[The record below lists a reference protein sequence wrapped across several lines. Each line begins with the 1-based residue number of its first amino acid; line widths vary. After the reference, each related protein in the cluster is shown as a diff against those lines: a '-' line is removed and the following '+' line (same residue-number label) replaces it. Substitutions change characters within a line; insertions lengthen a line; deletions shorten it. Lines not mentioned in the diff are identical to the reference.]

1 MFSRRNFLQASLL
14 SGFTL
19 SQSFARN
26 ADALKS
32 IIPSALKAGDTIGLV
47 CPAYPLLAEMDLQ
60 IAQETLQALGFKV
73 KVGKHVGDR
82 YGYLAGSDKDRAND
96 LHEMFKDKSVNGIL
110 AIHGG
115 WGCARV
121 LPHLDFELIK
131 NNPKV
136 LIGYSDIT
144 ALLNAIYAKTGLVT
158 FHGPVAS
165 STWNAFTVE
174 HFKQLLINSENPTLQ
189 NPSKVGDNLVQTQ
202 NRIQTLTPGKAKGVL
217 VGGNLTVLSA
227 MVGSPF
233 LPNFKGKILFLED
246 VGEAV
251 YRIDRM
257 LTHLKIAGILGQ
269 ISGFVW
275 GKCTKCEPSESYG
288 SLTFDQ
294 IFEDHIKPL
303 GIPAFAGSMIGH
315 ITDKFT
321 IPVGAEAEIDAN
333 LGTIK
338 IIKPVVSK

>member
-73 KVGKHVGDR
+73 KVGKHIGDR

-96 LHEMFKDKSVNGIL
+96 LHEMFKDKSVKGIL

-165 STWNAFTVE
+165 STWNAFTVD
-174 HFKQLLINSENPTLQ
+174 HFKQLLINAENPTLQ
-189 NPSKVGDNLVQTQ
+189 NPSKIGDNLVQT
-202 NRIQTLTPGKAKGVL
+202 
-217 VGGNLTVLSA
+217 
-227 MVGSPF
+227 
-233 LPNFKGKILFLED
+233 
-246 VGEAV
+246 
-251 YRIDRM
+251 
-257 LTHLKIAGILGQ
+257 
-269 ISGFVW
+269 
-275 GKCTKCEPSESYG
+275 
-288 SLTFDQ
+288 
-294 IFEDHIKPL
+294 
-303 GIPAFAGSMIGH
+303 
-315 ITDKFT
+315 
-321 IPVGAEAEIDAN
+321 
-333 LGTIK
+333 
-338 IIKPVVSK
+338 

>member
-1 MFSRRNFLQASLL
+1 
-14 SGFTL
+14 
-19 SQSFARN
+19 
-26 ADALKS
+26 
-32 IIPSALKAGDTIGLV
+32 
-47 CPAYPLLAEMDLQ
+47 
-60 IAQETLQALGFKV
+60 
-73 KVGKHVGDR
+73 
-82 YGYLAGSDKDRAND
+82 
-96 LHEMFKDKSVNGIL
+96 
-110 AIHGG
+110 
-115 WGCARV
+115 
-121 LPHLDFELIK
+121 
-131 NNPKV
+131 
-136 LIGYSDIT
+136 
-144 ALLNAIYAKTGLVT
+144 
-158 FHGPVAS
+158 
-165 STWNAFTVE
+165 
-174 HFKQLLINSENPTLQ
+174 
-189 NPSKVGDNLVQTQ
+189 
-202 NRIQTLTPGKAKGVL
+202 
-217 VGGNLTVLSA
+217 

>member
-1 MFSRRNFLQASLL
+1 MFSRRNFLNASLL
-14 SGFTL
+14 GGLTL
-19 SQSFARN
+19 TSSFARN
-26 ADALKS
+26 TDSLKP

-47 CPAYPLLAEMDLQ
+47 CPAHPIVSQVDLD
-60 IAQETLQALGFKV
+60 IIRETLQALGFKV
-73 KVGKHVGDR
+73 KIGKHIDNR
-82 YGYLAGSDKDRAND
+82 YGYLAGSDMERATD
-96 LHEMFKDKSVNGIL
+96 LLSMFKDKSVNGIL

-115 WGCARV
+115 WGCARI
-121 LPHLDFELIK
+121 LPYLDFEIIK
-131 NNPKV
+131 SNPKV

-144 ALLNAIYAKTGLVT
+144 ALLNAIYTKTGLVT

-165 STWNAFTVE
+165 STWNSFTVS
-174 HFKQLLINSENPTLQ
+174 HFKQLLIEAETPSLQ
-189 NPSKVGDNLVQTQ
+189 NPIKIGDNLVQTQ
-202 NRIQTLTPGKAKGVL
+202 DRIQTLNPGKAKGIL

-233 LPNFKGKILFLED
+233 LPDFKGKILFLED

-257 LTHLKIAGILGQ
+257 LTHLKIAGILQQ

-275 GKCTKCEPSESYG
+275 GKCTRCEPSEGYG

-294 IFEDHIKPL
+294 IFDDHIKPL
-303 GIPAFAGSMIGH
+303 GIPAFSGSMIGH

-321 IPVGAEAEIDAN
+321 IPVGAEAEIDST

-338 IIKPVVSK
+338 ITKPAVSK